1 MKITFKEI
9 DKGLENEV
17 SVDDTYIGTVNADI
31 WSGKWAMRP
40 YFHHYS
46 SERLIRKI
54 RYDSFYKAGKALAKL
69 YVDTFSFSEE
79 EEENDTLEFDMRGI
93 FKGVRRP

>member
-17 SVDDTYIGTVNADI
+17 FVDDTYIGTVNADI
-31 WSGKWAMRP
+31 WKGKWMMKP
-40 YFHHYS
+40 YFNHYIN
-46 SERLIRKI
+46 RDLIRKI

-69 YVDTFSFSEE
+69 YSDTFVSSDED
-79 EEENDTLEFDMRGI
+79 DTDTQEFDMRGI
-93 FKGVRRP
+93 FKRRRP